1 MKKIVILKILP
12 AFNSLFRK
20 EEIRLWAP
28 NLIKWHRNLMP
39 ANSTSGIRGKSFDC
53 STDHSVPRSGSKAV
67 WRNCDMY
74 LLGRGEV
81 ATRKRCRS

>member
-1 MKKIVILKILP
+1 
-12 AFNSLFRK
+12 
-20 EEIRLWAP
+20 
-28 NLIKWHRNLMP
+28 MP